1 MTFCLSNQLYH
12 REILDADH
20 YQGSKGRKKIMLA
33 ETRVDS
39 FPAFLSQCAEDE
51 GTRKAVYDCG
61 GLDTLVSLLS
71 RQDNKKLL
79 AAVTGAIW
87 KCAISEYNVKRY

>member
-1 MTFCLSNQLYH
+1 M
-12 REILDADH
+12 
-20 YQGSKGRKKIMLA
+20 
-33 ETRVDS
+33 
-39 FPAFLSQCAEDE
+39 DE
-51 GTRKAVYDCG
+51 QTRKAVYDCG

-87 KCAISEYNVKRY
+87 KCAISEYNVRRRVCMHFSGLDCDKHGRRKLLKAHVKKVFFK

>member
-1 MTFCLSNQLYH
+1 MSFISYCLQ
-12 REILDADH
+12 I
-20 YQGSKGRKKIMLA
+20 
-33 ETRVDS
+33 TW
-39 FPAFLSQCAEDE
+39 QCAEDE
-51 GTRKAVYDCG
+51 QTRKAVYDCG

-87 KCAISEYNVKRY
+87 KCAISEYNVRRQVCMQALQ